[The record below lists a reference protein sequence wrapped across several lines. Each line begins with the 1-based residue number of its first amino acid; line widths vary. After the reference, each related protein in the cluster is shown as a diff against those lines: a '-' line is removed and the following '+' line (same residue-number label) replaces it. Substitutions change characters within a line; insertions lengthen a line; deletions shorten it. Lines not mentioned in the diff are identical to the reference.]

1 MKTIKFLTIILI
13 SAVLF
18 SCGKKD
24 ETPKVENQN
33 STQNLQQKSE
43 PPVQNNVDNNGK
55 KWWIGQYVFEE
66 SAKNV
71 TGKGAQTWNY
81 VVDVKQFDANTL
93 VATIQV
99 DGFQTMQRLE
109 AKVNATAY
117 DIEFI
122 FDKYGKD
129 NMFEPYKKGDRL
141 FSMMRNTQDEIMT
154 VWDKLKPNVI
164 NNQESGKIMFRKL
177 AS

>member
-1 MKTIKFLTIILI
+1 MKKLKILI
-13 SAVLF
+13 LILTAGIFF

-24 ETPKVENQN
+24 EAPKVENQN

-43 PPVQNNVDNNGK
+43 PPKQNVDNTGK
-55 KWWIGQYVFEE
+55 KWWIGQYSFEE

-71 TGKGAQTWNY
+71 TGEGRQSWNY
-81 VVDVKQFDANTL
+81 IVEVKEFDANTL

-141 FSMMRNTQDEIMT
+141 FSMMRNTSDEIMT
-154 VWDKLKPNVI
+154 VWDKLKPNLLV
-164 NNQESGKIMFRKL
+164 NQKDGMVMFRKL

>member
-1 MKTIKFLTIILI
+1 MKTFKILTVILI
-13 SAVLF
+13 SGLLF

-24 ETPKVENQN
+24 EAPKVENQN
-33 STQNLQQKSE
+33 STQNIQPKTDT
-43 PPVQNNVDNNGK
+43 PVKTNDYNSK
-55 KWWIGQYVFEE
+55 KWWIGQYSFEE

-71 TGKGAQTWNY
+71 TGEGRQSWNY
-81 VVDVKQFDANTL
+81 IVEVKEFDANTL

-141 FSMMRNTQDEIMT
+141 FAMMRNTSDEIMT
-154 VWDKLKPNVI
+154 VWDKLKPNLLV
-164 NNQESGKIMFRKL
+164 NQKDGMVMFKKL

>member
-1 MKTIKFLTIILI
+1 MRSIKILI
-13 SAVLF
+13 IVLTAGIFF
-18 SCGKKD
+18 SCGNKD
-24 ETPKVENQN
+24 EAPKVENQN
-33 STQNLQQKSE
+33 STQNIQQKSE
-43 PPVQNNVDNNGK
+43 PPVQNNVDNSGK
-55 KWWIGQYVFEE
+55 KWWVGQYSFEE

-81 VVDVKQFDANTL
+81 VLDVKQFDENTL
-93 VATIQV
+93 IATIQI

-129 NMFEPYKKGDRL
+129 NMFEPYKKGDKL
-141 FSMMRNTQDEIMT
+141 FDMMRNTQNEIMT
-154 VWDKLKPNVI
+154 NWDKLKPNVI
-164 NNQESGKIMFRKL
+164 DNQENGKKMFRKL